1 MIFWIYEK
9 KFLASRL
16 RDKNY
21 IFFILFSIELE
32 FFVVITGIK
41 WINFVVIVH
50 IEIRTFLLMI
60 FSKNHFFVDY
70 SVGEL
75 GIQLIYAE
83 KLVKWN
89 WLRFLHAAVVF
100 WRVFSWIYFDESCLS
115 KANNWP
121 RLKWRNLGSN
131 SYSKITHEKEWAWM
145 WFHELFCLDLV

>member
-9 KFLASRL
+9 KFLASHL

-89 WLRFLHAAVVF
+89 WLQVLHHV
-100 WRVFSWIYFDESCLS
+100 RVF
-115 KANNWP
+115 
-121 RLKWRNLGSN
+121 
-131 SYSKITHEKEWAWM
+131 
-145 WFHELFCLDLV
+145 

>member
-1 MIFWIYEK
+1 MDLGNYTSPSLGLKIKSYYFDLLMIFWIYEK

-75 GIQLIYAE
+75 GIQLI
-83 KLVKWN
+83 
-89 WLRFLHAAVVF
+89 
-100 WRVFSWIYFDESCLS
+100 
-115 KANNWP
+115 
-121 RLKWRNLGSN
+121 
-131 SYSKITHEKEWAWM
+131 
-145 WFHELFCLDLV
+145 

>member
-1 MIFWIYEK
+1 MNLSNYTSESLGVNTKSYFFDPLMIFLIYGK

-16 RDKNY
+16 RDRNS
-21 IFFILFSIELE
+21 IFFILCPIGLK

-41 WINFVVIVH
+41 CVNFVVIIN

-89 WLRFLHAAVVF
+89 WLQPLHHVTLF
-100 WRVFSWIYFDESCLS
+100 RRVF
-115 KANNWP
+115 P
-121 RLKWRNLGSN
+121 
-131 SYSKITHEKEWAWM
+131 
-145 WFHELFCLDLV
+145 